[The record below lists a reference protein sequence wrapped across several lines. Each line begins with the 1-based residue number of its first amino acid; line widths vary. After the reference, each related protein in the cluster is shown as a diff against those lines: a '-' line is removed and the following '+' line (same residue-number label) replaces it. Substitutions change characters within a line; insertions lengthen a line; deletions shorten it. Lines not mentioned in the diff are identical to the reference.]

1 MSVKGH
7 IPIKIDRLL
16 YAWLLLSVFSLV
28 FAGVFAFL
36 VALARTPVLQG
47 LPLGG
52 EYFYIALVGH
62 VVLSVVIWFL
72 AYEGAL
78 WTFVPGFFG
87 VRPFSPSLGWLGF
100 WIGAGG
106 TTLLTI
112 PALLGLGTPLLV
124 NYIPVLTHPLFY
136 TGLLLFAAGI
146 LITLINT
153 FLTIGK
159 AKKERAF
166 PNPFPL
172 IPYGMSISGVT
183 VLIALLCFALA
194 YYFLSMTFLKG
205 TGPFFERLFWGG
217 GHILQFTNTVAMV
230 TVWVLLTQG
239 TLKTSPLSDRMAKAF
254 LGIYLLFSLPAPFI
268 YFIYDIW
275 SQAYKDGFTLLMQLG
290 LGLPSGLFVLAT
302 IVAIGKQGEGSF
314 FSRIKAL
321 PWQDPGF
328 SSLFLSVLVFGF
340 GGLISFKIYGSDVRV
355 PAHYH
360 GVVGGVT
367 LAFMGL
373 TYYLLPLLNR
383 EVHSK
388 RMAQVQPYLYG
399 IGVFLFALGLF
410 WAGSYGVPRKTFGQD
425 QVLNT
430 YAEWAGM
437 GLMGFG
443 GLISILGG
451 ASFVINALMSLLS
464 YNPK

>member
-1 MSVKGH
+1 M
-7 IPIKIDRLL
+7 
-16 YAWLLLSVFSLV
+16 
-28 FAGVFAFL
+28 
-36 VALARTPVLQG
+36 
-47 LPLGG
+47 
-52 EYFYIALVGH
+52 
-62 VVLSVVIWFL
+62 VLSVVIWFL

-78 WTFVPGFFG
+78 WTLTPGFLG
-87 VRPFSPSLGWLGF
+87 VRAFSPSLGWLGF

-106 TTLLTI
+106 SVLLTI
-112 PALLGLGTPLLV
+112 PALLGMGTPLLV
-124 NYIPVLTHPLFY
+124 NYVPVLTHPLFY

-146 LITLINT
+146 LLILINT

-159 AKKERAF
+159 AKREGTL
-166 PNPFPL
+166 PGPFPL
-172 IPYGMSISGVT
+172 IPYGMSISGLT
-183 VLIALLCFALA
+183 VLIALVCFALA

-230 TVWVLLTQG
+230 TVWILLTQG
-239 TLKTSPLSDRMAKAF
+239 ILKTSPLSDRMAKAF
-254 LGIYLLFSLPAPFI
+254 LGIYLLFSLPAPFL

-275 SQAYKDGFTLLMQLG
+275 SQAHKDGFTLLMQLG

-321 PWQDPGF
+321 PWRDPGF
-328 SSLFLSVLVFGF
+328 SSLFLSVLVFAF

-443 GLISILGG
+443 GFISILGG
-451 ASFVINALMSLLS
+451 ASFVINALISLLR
-464 YNPK
+464 PETGD